1 RRIPDNE
8 CPGGSSELC
17 QIDAA
22 DKPNWDADQTRKTQ
36 QFGTSKNR
44 IGKSTA
50 CFPNWSRQFCKEVPI
65 QRSSALPHE
74 VTQYEEKDRDGNQRA
89 NSRHRKH
96 DEVRG
101 SSPDSMR
108 HHDCADAFLVMPN
121 INNRAP
127 ALTMI
132 VMQNNTK
139 PSSINADRY
148 ISLVA

>member
-1 RRIPDNE
+1 AAREGGKMFHRDDDEGVGKDSHNNRRYAIQQVRRIPDNE

-108 HHDCADAFLVMPN
+108 HHDCADAFLVM
-121 INNRAP
+121 
-127 ALTMI
+127 
-132 VMQNNTK
+132 
-139 PSSINADRY
+139 
-148 ISLVA
+148 